1 MKKVA
6 ILQSNYIPWRGYF
19 DILSY
24 ADEFILYDEV
34 QYTKNDWRN
43 RNKIKTAG
51 GSLWLTIP
59 VLSSSS
65 MKISDVRIDNN
76 HWQKKHYKSITE
88 SYSKAP
94 FYKQVKP
101 MLERIYLESEYTFLS
116 EVNLY
121 CLRKINAYLELST
134 KITLSSDFAK
144 TTSDRNQRL
153 VELVKHVK
161 GDTYLTG
168 PSALGYL
175 DIEMFEANGISV
187 KCIDYSGYSKY
198 PQLHGVFTPVVSII
212 DTIMMLGKDAK
223 TTFSGGFDAIES

>member
-19 DILSY
+19 DILSN

-51 GSLWLTIP
+51 GSIWLTIP

-65 MKISDVRIDNN
+65 MRISDVQIVNSF
-76 HWQKKHYKSITE
+76 WQKKHYKSITE

-101 MLERIYLESEYTFLS
+101 MLEEVYLESDYALLS
-116 EVNLY
+116 EANLK
-121 CLRKINAYLELST
+121 CLEYITAFLGIST
-134 KITLSSDFAK
+134 KITPSSDFAK
-144 TTSDRNQRL
+144 TAFDRNQRL
-153 VELVKHVK
+153 VELVKHVG

-168 PSALGYL
+168 PSALRYL
-175 DIEMFEANGISV
+175 NIEMFRANGITV
-187 KCIDYSGYSKY
+187 ECIDYTYYSEY
-198 PQLHGVFTPVVSII
+198 PQLHGVFDPGVSII
-212 DTIMMLGKDAK
+212 DTIMMLGRDAK
-223 TTFSGGFDAIES
+223 ITFLGAFDAI